1 MKGKKISKT
10 YSEYFIPSIK
20 FALKLFGRML
30 SHTSVWVKK
39 SLAQVSRHFTF
50 NDTLSRWNYLLMEE
64 VFCQSTKPI
73 FLIKKNFRV
82 FDSKIKYR
90 MKLNLSDDLQRA
102 YYFLNYGQDLLK
114 VIKDNLKKDSVF
126 IDAGANIGYFSML
139 ASTIIK
145 DGRILSFEPASQNY
159 KGLVNNTKQSIIKTF
174 RIGLSDRKGYARLY
188 NDLGSSGWH
197 SLKGA
202 GRYEKI
208 KIARLDDLKLNLI
221 RIDLIKIDVERHEL
235 EVLRGMKKTI
245 LRFHPLVFCEVD
257 SETEK
262 NVVKF
267 MSRIGYSGRKFEGTK
282 TYDILFMKNE
292 TK

>member
-1 MKGKKISKT
+1 MKGKKIPKA
-10 YSEYFIPSIK
+10 YSEYFIHSIK

-30 SHTSVWVKK
+30 SHTSVWAKK

-208 KIARLDDLKLNLI
+208 KIARLDDLTLGIKK
-221 RIDLIKIDVERHEL
+221 IDLIKIDVERHEL
-235 EVLRGMKKTI
+235 EVLKGMKKS
-245 LRFHPLVFCEVD
+245 LLKYHPIVVCEVD
-257 SETEK
+257 GNTEK
-262 NVVKF
+262 NVVDF
-267 MSRIGYSGRKFEGTK
+267 MSSIGYKSKRLEGDN
-282 TYDILFMKNE
+282 TYDILFRKI
-292 TK
+292 